1 MDVGQCRPLY
11 IIYLNAYDLACNEA
25 VDGLVIYYIILQ
37 QYMYMYSHTC
47 TYMYINILVQVSHS
61 LTEWLLVVAGILCS
75 MFHTTHRSG
84 CTSLHTLPQ
93 TEEGR

>member
-37 QYMYMYSHTC
+37 QYIHVHVQSYMHIHVHKHFSTSFP
-47 TYMYINILVQVSHS
+47 LVDRMATGGRWDSVLYVSYHS
-61 LTEWLLVVAGILCS
+61 SFWLY
-75 MFHTTHRSG
+75 
-84 CTSLHTLPQ
+84 
-93 TEEGR
+93 